1 MYTVKIKMT
10 GRCNKYCRRGESEE
24 MGKRQM
30 MEKHCQLYMGPSLAD
45 GLRANE

>member
-1 MYTVKIKMT
+1 MVKMA
-10 GRCNKYCRRGESEE
+10 GRGRKYCRRGKSEE

-45 GLRANE
+45 GLMAND